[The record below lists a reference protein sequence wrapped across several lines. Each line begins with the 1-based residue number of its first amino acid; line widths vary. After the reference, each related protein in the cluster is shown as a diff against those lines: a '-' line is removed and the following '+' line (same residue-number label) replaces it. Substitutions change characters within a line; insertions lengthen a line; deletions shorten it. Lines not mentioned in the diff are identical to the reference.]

1 MVIYVQHFVSQRLGR
16 GVGTVNYEDLDRGR
30 VHIALSEPDVHHLD
44 YDFKVADF
52 AGRYPV
58 NGCFDQTILRVAI
71 GQAHRDLRKSGAA
84 GAAQRL
90 SLGVLPWLGDLSDAP
105 YGGGTVGFLRRT
117 GFMDERRHGN
127 QPLEASVDTALQMR
141 KAEGRR
147 AARCY
152 LEQASVPESIIRRVL
167 SHSAQRRKTR
177 QAAGEG
183 DSCCNGP
190 ALSHSGAG

>member
-16 GVGTVNYEDLDRGR
+16 GIGTVDYTDGECGR
-30 VHIALSEPDVHHLD
+30 VHIELTEPDVHHLD

-52 AGRYPV
+52 AGHCPDQAA
-58 NGCFDQTILRVAI
+58 FDQTVLRIAI
-71 GQAHRDLRKSGAA
+71 AQAHRDLRKPA
-84 GAAQRL
+84 GTDGAQRL
-90 SLGVLPWLGDLSDAP
+90 STGVLPWLGDLGAAP

-117 GFMDERRHGN
+117 GFMDERRQGN

-141 KAEGRR
+141 KVEGRR

-177 QAAGEG
+177 QAPDQE
-183 DSCCNGP
+183 DSCCTRALVSRSP
-190 ALSHSGAG
+190 AG